1 MRDTGNVRSNP
12 SEILGVAT
20 RSSNEVGAAEIT
32 KVMRIFLW
40 QKKCFRYKCRVPA
53 EPMSAEAEER
63 GLRHQLSAG
72 QMAMVAVGGSIGTGL
87 LLGSAA
93 ALEIAGPG
101 VILSFILAA
110 FITLT
115 VTLALGE
122 LSSMHPAAGSFGV
135 YGDLYLNQ
143 WAGFIARAGYWAAIS
158 ISIGAEL
165 VASATYLTYWFPSVP
180 ALFWVL
186 LFSVLLVLI
195 NLRSVGNY
203 ARFEYWFAMIKVA
216 TIAAFVL
223 LGAGLLLSGRVT
235 PQYTTHGGFLPR
247 GALAPLLA
255 MGFALYTFGGIE
267 FVAITTGESRSAQEI
282 PRAIKMTFAVL
293 ASVYLGAIIILVGV
307 MPWNRAGVTESP
319 FVTVFRHAHIP
330 AASHIMTFVILTAA
344 LSGANGALY
353 AASRV
358 LFSLARTGWAPAAL
372 GRLSASGSPRPALL
386 ASSYGIVV
394 ALVLEKWA
402 PKSAFVSILGA
413 ALVGMLLAWLVS
425 LAAHVS
431 FRRQVSPSHLA
442 MLPMRSPLGAWGSA
456 LGFVLIIVALLET
469 GWASHLTLISGAVYM
484 IVLTAAYFLLKKNP
498 RPM

>member
-1 MRDTGNVRSNP
+1 MP
-12 SEILGVAT
+12 E
-20 RSSNEVGAAEIT
+20 
-32 KVMRIFLW
+32 
-40 QKKCFRYKCRVPA
+40 
-53 EPMSAEAEER
+53 EADER
-63 GLRHQLSAG
+63 GLRHQLGAG

-101 VILSFILAA
+101 VILSFVLAA
-110 FITLT
+110 FIGLT

-122 LSSMHPAAGSFGV
+122 LSSVHPAAGSFGV
-135 YGDLYLNQ
+135 YADLYLNP

-165 VASATYLTYWFPSVP
+165 VASATYLAFWFPSVP

-186 LFSVLLVLI
+186 TFSAFLLLI

-235 PQYTTHGGFLPR
+235 PEYTAHGGFFPK

-267 FVAITTGESRSAQEI
+267 FVAITTGESRSPQEI
-282 PRAIKMTFAVL
+282 PRAVKLTFTIL
-293 ASVYLGAIIILVGV
+293 ASVYLGAIVVLVGV
-307 MPWNRAGVTESP
+307 MPWDRAGVTESP
-319 FVTVFRHAHIP
+319 FVTVFRHAHVP
-330 AASHIMTFVILTAA
+330 AAPHIMTFVILTAA
-344 LSGANGALY
+344 LSGANAALY

-358 LFSLARTGWAPAAL
+358 LFSLARTGWAPALL
-372 GRLSASGSPRPALL
+372 GQLNASGSPKLAVL

-402 PKSAFVSILGA
+402 PKNAFVSILGA
-413 ALVGMLLAWLVS
+413 ALVGMLLSWLVS
-425 LAAHVS
+425 LAAHVQ
-431 FRRQVSPSHLA
+431 FRRKLSTSQLA
-442 MLPMRSPLGAWGSA
+442 ALPMRSPLGAWGSA
-456 LGFVLIIVALLET
+456 SGFVLILVAVLET
-469 GWASHLTLISGAVYM
+469 GWNSHLTLISGAVYM
-484 IVLTAAYFLLKKNP
+484 IVLTTAYFLLKRK
-498 RPM
+498 

>member
-1 MRDTGNVRSNP
+1 MP
-12 SEILGVAT
+12 
-20 RSSNEVGAAEIT
+20 AEI
-32 KVMRIFLW
+32 
-40 QKKCFRYKCRVPA
+40 
-53 EPMSAEAEER
+53 EEL
-63 GLRHQLSAG
+63 GLRHQLTAG

-101 VILSFILAA
+101 VILSFALAA

-135 YGDLYLNQ
+135 YGDLYLNP

-165 VASATYLTYWFPSVP
+165 VASATYLAYWFPSVP
-180 ALFWVL
+180 AVTWVL
-186 LFSVLLVLI
+186 LFSALLLLI

-216 TIAAFVL
+216 TIAAFVV

-235 PQYTTHGGFLPR
+235 PEYTAHGGFLPR

-255 MGFALYTFGGIE
+255 MGFALYTFGGVE
-267 FVAITTGESRSAQEI
+267 FVAITTGEARSAEEI
-282 PRAIKMTFAVL
+282 PRAIKLTFLVL
-293 ASVYLGAIIILVGV
+293 ASVYLGAIVILVGV

-372 GRLSASGSPRPALL
+372 GRLSHSGSPRAALL

-394 ALVLEKWA
+394 ALVLEKWM
-402 PKSAFVSILGA
+402 PGEAFVSILGA
-413 ALVGMLLAWLVS
+413 ALLGMLLSWLVS
-425 LAAHVS
+425 LAAHVR
-431 FRRQVSPSHLA
+431 FRQQVSANQLA
-442 MLPMRSPLGAWGSA
+442 KLPMRSPLGAWGSG
-456 LGFVLIIVALLET
+456 LGFLLILVALLET
-469 GWASHLTLISGAVYM
+469 SWNSRLTLISGAVYM
-484 IVLTAAYFLLKKNP
+484 VVLTAAYFLLKK
-498 RPM
+498 RPTSC